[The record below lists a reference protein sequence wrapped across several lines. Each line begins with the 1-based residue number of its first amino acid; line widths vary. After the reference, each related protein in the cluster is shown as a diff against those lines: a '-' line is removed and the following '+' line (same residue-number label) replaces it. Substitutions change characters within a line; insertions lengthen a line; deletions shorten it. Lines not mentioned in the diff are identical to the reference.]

1 MRKILAVLLS
11 FILAVSAA
19 ACCGESA
26 AADGTFTLGNIEG
39 FVYTNEYL
47 GLGCELDGWH
57 FDSAGEIAQMN
68 AQQLGMLPENL
79 EEFVRE
85 KQSFILMFAESE
97 NKMQNAN
104 ISVTYSP
111 GAEADVQRTG
121 MKTIVTSL
129 YPQFTSMQ
137 TSLGRKNARVSVA
150 SDRISNED
158 VYGFDVIYE
167 DAGTDIYQRGIMLG
181 IKDYVITITA
191 TGGST
196 TEVESIIHR
205 FFFIGKENS
214 ETESGTDTADPAAGG
229 KQQYTGKLQ
238 PIRFEVPNE
247 WEQQTLSQEYN
258 TLEAK
263 FVLPGGGGT
272 MIQYAC
278 QDLVTGQGLPESMR
292 SFFSTGYFSEDD
304 IRAYYEGMVSDL
316 TVEKTKIG
324 DLDCFVARGTYG
336 FAITWVLFFDEGY
349 FHQLSLYETD
359 NSKLAEHEKVLFD
372 VVGTVKL
379 PGGDEAVQEFP
390 LEAELGEIVGNGN
403 APSDGSGSDTFGP
416 TVLFGSYDQDN
427 DLSNGNEKIEWI
439 VLDERDGKSLL
450 LSKYSLDSQLYG
462 RDYFGDTTWADS
474 SIREWLNGS
483 FLDRAF
489 SDREKEQIAT
499 TYVKNDSVQGY
510 GLYNTIGGEDTEDQV
525 FLLSYHE
532 VFDLYLPDE
541 TARQCAPTDTAIEC
555 GARASDM
562 CYFEGRGTWAWW
574 LRSPGDSQYCAAV
587 VKYDGSIGSE
597 SATAGHIAV
606 RPAIWVNSEAIR
618 NNPASGENEPAEAPT
633 VQAPNIR
640 NEKLDAAFESG
651 TLKLVPSDAE
661 AVAFDVSNVE
671 ISEGLKAFLNK
682 EGMTEDALR
691 ATIGN
696 LQASEIQVVSV
707 SPGGHSGFLQVQG
720 TGVSF
725 FDGTFHMLYPSA
737 ERSVADTYSN
747 LEDYYRQY
755 IATNF
760 SRLIG
765 PEGVI
770 YSSDGKYA
778 AVYNVWASL
787 NSMRTRFAP
796 IIIDLSTG
804 ELILT
809 AAYPSGYREEG
820 YGFVTSA
827 AFSGDNGS
835 FYYALMGHKG
845 DARIRLF
852 RYDMNTGETEECI
865 RSAFDVYLLPRMYQI
880 GDRSFMMPAQVAT
893 SNEREGIVNFFRD
906 GDEWKMYTHQFSFP
920 AGYFSP
926 QSLHYSDNSGYAAL
940 IGSLQGIN
948 SGSYAFQVFSPGN
961 NFEGFDRYLCISTS
975 SDEVTA
981 LTAEEYRALADQY
994 SKDKTSFPYR
1004 YIFDT
1009 AMSPDG
1015 NYLLVNA
1022 NGLPDFTLF
1031 LIRLEDL
1038 AIRRVEVPEEEN
1050 FLRRLAISAGR
1061 SAGIEWNTEN
1071 LLILADSFATQF
1083 SSFRIE

>member
-1 MRKILAVLLS
+1 MIPCGIIRVATMRKILAVLLS

-57 FDSAGEIAQMN
+57 FDSAGEIAQLN

-129 YPQFTSMQ
+129 YPQFSSMQ
-137 TSLGRKNARVSVA
+137 TSLGRQNARVSVA

-196 TEVESIIHR
+196 EEVENIIHR

-214 ETESGTDTADPAAGG
+214 E
-229 KQQYTGKLQ
+229 
-238 PIRFEVPNE
+238 
-247 WEQQTLSQEYN
+247 
-258 TLEAK
+258 
-263 FVLPGGGGT
+263 
-272 MIQYAC
+272 
-278 QDLVTGQGLPESMR
+278 
-292 SFFSTGYFSEDD
+292 SE
-304 IRAYYEGMVSDL
+304 
-316 TVEKTKIG
+316 
-324 DLDCFVARGTYG
+324 
-336 FAITWVLFFDEGY
+336 
-349 FHQLSLYETD
+349 
-359 NSKLAEHEKVLFD
+359 
-372 VVGTVKL
+372 
-379 PGGDEAVQEFP
+379 
-390 LEAELGEIVGNGN
+390 
-403 APSDGSGSDTFGP
+403 SGSDTFGP

-450 LSKYSLDSQLYG
+450 LSKYSLDSKLYG

-574 LRSPGDSQYCAAV
+574 LRSPGDLQFCAAV

-606 RPAIWVNSEAIR
+606 RPAIWVSSEAIR

-661 AVAFDVSNVE
+661 TVAFDAANVE

-737 ERSVADTYSN
+737 ERSVEDTYSN

-770 YSSDGKYA
+770 YSPDGKYA

-809 AAYPSGYREEG
+809 AAYPSSYREEG

-835 FYYALMGHKG
+835 FYYALMGNKG

-926 QSLHYSDNSGYAAL
+926 KSLHYSDNSGYAAL

-994 SKDKTSFPYR
+994 SKDMTSFPYR
-1004 YIFDT
+1004 YIFNT

-1031 LIRLEDL
+1031 MIRLEDL
-1038 AIRRVEVPEEEN
+1038 AIRRVEIPEEEN
-1050 FLRRLAISAGR
+1050 FLRRLAMTAER

-1071 LLILADSFATQF
+1071 LLIPADSFATQF